1 MTTIVLHGKLAHQYQ
16 AEHKFANI
24 NKVTDCLSAL
34 EIKCKN
40 FKKNILKSAQA
51 GMFYEFIVNGEEVK
65 SKDEVLK
72 MKSIERIEIVPAI
85 CGKDPVS
92 FFVALAINLLM
103 AGITYLMTPAPQFKM
118 QDIEAPVKAQS
129 FLFTNKENT
138 SSQGSVVPLGY
149 GRLRIGSKII
159 GSSIRYIDRDDYK
172 YVLQSPDF
180 GGQSPFLPEYG
191 LGYDTF
197 DTINGG
203 VVPLQTSSYYD
214 PSDDPYYDGGGGY

>member
-1 MTTIVLHGKLAHQYQ
+1 MTTIILHGKLAHQYQ
-16 AEHKFANI
+16 AKHQFANI

-40 FKKNILKSAQA
+40 FKKNILKYAQD
-51 GMFYEFIVNGEEVK
+51 GMFYEFIVNGDEIK
-65 SKDEVLK
+65 SKNELFK
-72 MKSIERIEIVPAI
+72 IHSIKKIEIVPAI

-103 AGITYLMTPAPQFKM
+103 AGITYLMTPAQQFKM
-118 QDIEAPVKAQS
+118 KDIEAPVKAQS
-129 FLFTNKENT
+129 FLFTNRENT

-149 GRLRIGSKII
+149 GRLRVGSKIV
-159 GSSIRYIDRDDYK
+159 GSSIKYLDRDEYR
-172 YVLQSPDF
+172 YVLQVPDF
-180 GGQSPFLPEYG
+180 GKEFSFLPEYG

-203 VVPLQTSSYYD
+203 VAPLQASSYYD
-214 PSDDPYYDGGGGY
+214 PSNDPYYNGGY